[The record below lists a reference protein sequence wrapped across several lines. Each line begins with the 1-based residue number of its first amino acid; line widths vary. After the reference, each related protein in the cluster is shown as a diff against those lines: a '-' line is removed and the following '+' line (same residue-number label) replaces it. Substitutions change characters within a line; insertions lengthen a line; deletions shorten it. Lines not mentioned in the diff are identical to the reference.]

1 MGNHIQVRR
10 ALCDSLKKKNPL
22 ENKEE
27 GTFFSSN
34 ENKMPDCFAHSKT
47 SIVLLFTISS
57 SVIFTNFIILTD
69 AEYFSCSDEFALDWE
84 LYGHC
89 ITETCGR
96 FLKHLEENDL
106 KILDDVA
113 KIIEKQVVFKHSN
126 QTVVVADLVSE
137 SITIGQ
143 KLDVLK
149 TDFAFRSLTQ
159 RLLENI
165 GYEIRGMV
173 QELFSINS
181 KLWISR

>member
-1 MGNHIQVRR
+1 MI
-10 ALCDSLKKKNPL
+10 
-22 ENKEE
+22 
-27 GTFFSSN
+27 GT
-34 ENKMPDCFAHSKT
+34 
-47 SIVLLFTISS
+47 
-57 SVIFTNFIILTD
+57 
-69 AEYFSCSDEFALDWE
+69 
-84 LYGHC
+84 
-89 ITETCGR
+89 
-96 FLKHLEENDL
+96 
-106 KILDDVA
+106 
-113 KIIEKQVVFKHSN
+113 QVVFKHSN

-173 QELFSINS
+173 QELFGINS